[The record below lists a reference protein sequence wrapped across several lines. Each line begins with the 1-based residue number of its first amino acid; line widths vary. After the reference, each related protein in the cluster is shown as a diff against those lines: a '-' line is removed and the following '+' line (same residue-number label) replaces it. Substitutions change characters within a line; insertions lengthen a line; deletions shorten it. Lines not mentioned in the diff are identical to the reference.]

1 MNLKSRLIVKI
12 VLQVILSITFLL
24 SAYSK
29 IISPGS
35 VEVILIDQGIVS
47 GRELAAYIV
56 RIFISFEFAIG
67 ILFLIPVYLKR
78 LTIPLTWILLVVFTG
93 YLFYSGLILGD
104 KENCGCF
111 GDLIKMSPFE
121 SILKNIIIAA
131 LSIFLFRLIADVRGK
146 IFIFPTVILFSL
158 LIVFVSSPIK
168 NVDDFQFR
176 KYIYFEGA
184 GRVDLSEGN
193 KLLAVFSFD
202 CEHCQH
208 TAKDIAKLKRTFDEI
223 PELYALFFSEG
234 GITIDS
240 FKTITNSNF
249 PHHMIDQNDFFEL
262 IGSSPPRI
270 YWLKDGKV
278 EKYWDDQF
286 VKNIVLEFKR

>member
-1 MNLKSRLIVKI
+1 MNLKARSIINI
-12 VLQVILSITFLL
+12 VLQLILSITFLL

-47 GRELAAYIV
+47 SRELAAYIV

-67 ILFLIPVYLKR
+67 ILFLIPFYLKR
-78 LTIPLTWILLVVFTG
+78 LTIPFTWILLVVFTG

-111 GDLIKMSPFE
+111 GELIRMSPLE

-131 LSIFLFRLIADVRGK
+131 LSVILFRLLPDVRRK
-146 IFIFPTVILFSL
+146 VFVFPTVILISFL
-158 LIVFVSSPIK
+158 FVFIFSPIK
-168 NVDDFQFR
+168 KVEDFQFS

-184 GRVDLSEGN
+184 GRVDLAEGN
-193 KLLAVFSFD
+193 KLVAVFSFD

-234 GITIDS
+234 GISIDS
-240 FKTITNSNF
+240 FKTITDSNF
-249 PHHMIDQNDFFEL
+249 PYYMIDHNDFFEL
-262 IGSSPPRI
+262 IGSTPPRI
-270 YWLKDGKV
+270 YLLKDGKV

-286 VKNIVLEFKR
+286 VKNIVLEFER

>member
-1 MNLKSRLIVKI
+1 MNINSRTIIKI
-12 VLQVILSITFLL
+12 FLQVILSLMFFL

-47 GRELAAYIV
+47 SREFAAFIV

-78 LTIPLTWILLVVFTG
+78 VTIPLTWILLTVFTG
-93 YLFYSGLILGD
+93 YLFYSGVILGD

-111 GDLIKMSPFE
+111 GDLIKMSPLE

-131 LSIFLFRLIADVRGK
+131 ISVVLFRFSYDVRKNFFVFLSAILISFLF
-146 IFIFPTVILFSL
+146 
-158 LIVFVSSPIK
+158 VFTYSPIK
-168 NVDDFQFR
+168 NVEDFQFS
-176 KYIYFEGA
+176 KYIYFEEA

-193 KLLAVFSFD
+193 KLLGVFSFE

-208 TAKDIAKLKRTFDEI
+208 TAKDIAKLKRSFDEI
-223 PELYALFFSEG
+223 PDLYALFFSEG
-234 GITIDS
+234 DISIDS
-240 FKTITNSNF
+240 FKTITDSNF
-249 PHHMIDQNDFFEL
+249 PYYMIDHNDFFEL

>member
-1 MNLKSRLIVKI
+1 MNLNSRLLIKI
-12 VLQVILSITFLL
+12 VLQAILSITFLF

-47 GRELAAYIV
+47 SRELAAYIV

-78 LTIPLTWILLVVFTG
+78 LTIPFTWILLIVFTV
-93 YLFYSGLILGD
+93 YLYYSGVILGD

-111 GDLIKMSPFE
+111 GDLIKMSPLE

-131 LSIFLFRLIADVRGK
+131 ISVVLYRLIYDVRKKIFVFTTTILISFLF
-146 IFIFPTVILFSL
+146 
-158 LIVFVSSPIK
+158 VFVSSPIK
-168 NVDDFQFR
+168 SVENFQFS

-208 TAKDIAKLKRTFDEI
+208 TAKDIAKLKGTFEEI
-223 PELYALFFSEG
+223 PDLYALFFREG

-240 FKTITNSNF
+240 FKTITNSDF
-249 PHHMIDQNDFFEL
+249 PYHIIDLNDFFEL
-262 IGSSPPRI
+262 IGSTPPRI

-278 EKYWDDQF
+278 EKYWDNQF
-286 VKNIVLEFKR
+286 VKNIILEFKK